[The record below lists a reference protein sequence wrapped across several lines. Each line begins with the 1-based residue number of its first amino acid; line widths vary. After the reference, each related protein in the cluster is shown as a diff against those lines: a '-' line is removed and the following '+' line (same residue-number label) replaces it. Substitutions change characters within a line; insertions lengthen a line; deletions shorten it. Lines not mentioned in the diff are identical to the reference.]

1 MWSPEQLL
9 QVVLGLLSL
18 TVLTGIAVRARRA
31 RRARARKACSRRPQA
46 PSHGEKDDGDL
57 IGITYEWIDEPLRT
71 SEILGLEPVGTY
83 PPLVGIPPFLA
94 AFTANRRSHS
104 TRFNDLVEFDQAFR
118 KMGDGRIASVL
129 LMLERDREQVER
141 FLLAHELELP
151 ALIGASPGLESLL
164 TRYED
169 RSVPEQMV
177 ILNSTSGRTVVRVLL
192 ESFRMG
198 FIPLASKEALIEMVL
213 RR

>member
-1 MWSPEQLL
+1 M

-18 TVLTGIAVRARRA
+18 TVLTGIAVRAR
-31 RRARARKACSRRPQA
+31 ARKAYSRRPQA

-57 IGITYEWIDEPLRT
+57 IGITYEWIDEPLRA
-71 SEILGLEPVGTY
+71 SEILGLEPVGTC
-83 PPLVGIPPFLA
+83 PPPAGIPPFLA
-94 AFTANRRSHS
+94 ACTANRRSHS
-104 TRFNDLVEFDQAFR
+104 TRFNDLVEFDHAFR
-118 KMGDGRIASVL
+118 EIGDGRIASVL

-151 ALIGASPGLESLL
+151 ALIGASPELESLL

-177 ILNSTSGRTVVRVLL
+177 ILNSTTGRTVVRVLL

-198 FIPLASKEALIEMVL
+198 FIPLASKKALIEMVL

>member
-18 TVLTGIAVRARRA
+18 TVLTSIAVRARRA
-31 RRARARKACSRRPQA
+31 RAREADSRRRQA
-46 PSHGEKDDGDL
+46 PSQGKKDDGDL
-57 IGITYEWIDEPLRT
+57 IGITYEWIDEPLRA
-71 SEILGLEPVGTY
+71 SEILGLEPVSTC
-83 PPLVGIPPFLA
+83 PPPAGIPPFLA
-94 AFTANRRSHS
+94 VFTANRRSHP

-118 KMGDGRIASVL
+118 EVGDGRIASVL

-169 RSVPEQMV
+169 RTVPEQMV

-192 ESFRMG
+192 ESFRTG

>member
-1 MWSPEQLL
+1 M

-18 TVLTGIAVRARRA
+18 TVLTGIVVRARRA
-31 RRARARKACSRRPQA
+31 RAGKSDSRRRQA
-46 PSHGEKDDGDL
+46 PSHGENDDRDL
-57 IGITYEWIDEPLRT
+57 IGITYEWIDEPLRA
-71 SEILGLEPVGTY
+71 SEILGLEPVGTC
-83 PPLVGIPPFLA
+83 PPPAGIPPFLA
-94 AFTANRRSHS
+94 VFTANRHSHS

-118 KMGDGRIASVL
+118 EVGDDRIVSVL

-151 ALIGASPGLESLL
+151 TLVGASPALESLL

-177 ILNSTSGRTVVRVLL
+177 ILSSTTGRTVVRVLL
-192 ESFRMG
+192 ESFRTG
-198 FIPLASKEALIEMVL
+198 FIPLASKKALIEMVL